1 MDQQLTRDEV
11 VGFLKK
17 YRYTA
22 VVLLIG
28 IMLMCIPQ
36 KEKTILQEPVME
48 TAPENTLQEEL
59 SRILSQVEGAGK
71 VEVLLTLKQGEEILY
86 QTDEQRSRSETNQ
99 SQDRQTVL
107 VDAEDRQKTGLIRQI
122 NPPVFQGAI
131 ILSQGAA
138 SAEIRLA
145 LTDAVVG
152 ATGLPYSSI
161 TVLKMK

>member
-11 VGFLKK
+11 VGFLKN

-99 SQDRQTVL
+99 SQIVRQFLWMRKIVRRR
-107 VDAEDRQKTGLIRQI
+107 D
-122 NPPVFQGAI
+122 
-131 ILSQGAA
+131 
-138 SAEIRLA
+138 
-145 LTDAVVG
+145 
-152 ATGLPYSSI
+152 
-161 TVLKMK
+161 